1 MVPPPPYSRLR
12 LGDHVAPNANE
23 RLFHNGTSPP
33 LQVNIELGG
42 RGGDVCT
49 CARFVGERYFHSH
62 RKEHAMHIRSS
73 RVCLPFACW
82 RLTHGMAPHLTLA
95 ELDFINEKKQDGLTP
110 VQIHARSAA
119 QRTKK
124 KIATPHL
131 TNVRK
136 APKGKV
142 CKRGRVET
150 RGRRPKFTRAM
161 VLRMTATPHLTNAY
175 TMVSLCVHS
184 AFTVPTQCP
193 HSAHTVPTQCPH
205 GKTNEKQICYI
216 NRKNY
221 ILFLIDF

>member
-1 MVPPPPYSRLR
+1 MSVYFTTVPPPHCKSTLNS
-12 LGDHVAPNANE
+12 GGE
-23 RLFHNGTSPP
+23 GGTFVLARGLWVSVIFTRTGKNMPCISD
-33 LQVNIELGG
+33 QVEF
-42 RGGDVCT
+42 VC
-49 CARFVGERYFHSH
+49 R
-62 RKEHAMHIRSS
+62 
-73 RVCLPFACW
+73 FACW

-161 VLRMTATPHLTNAY
+161 VLRMDGDPA
-175 TMVSLCVHS
+175 S
-184 AFTVPTQCP
+184 
-193 HSAHTVPTQCPH
+193 
-205 GKTNEKQICYI
+205 
-216 NRKNY
+216 
-221 ILFLIDF
+221 D

>member
-1 MVPPPPYSRLR
+1 MLR
-12 LGDHVAPNANE
+12 LGDHVAPNGNE

-150 RGRRPKFTRAM
+150 RGRQPTFTRAM
-161 VLRMTATPHLTNAY
+161 VLRTDGDPA
-175 TMVSLCVHS
+175 S
-184 AFTVPTQCP
+184 
-193 HSAHTVPTQCPH
+193 
-205 GKTNEKQICYI
+205 
-216 NRKNY
+216 
-221 ILFLIDF
+221 D